1 MSGAALVGLAGAGLA
16 FLAGWFTVTGS
27 QALRR
32 RARIRKRMSPFAE
45 LLAAESPE
53 STPVPMRVRE
63 RADSAENPLVARL
76 NARYPLAGGVRTTMI
91 AGVTGLLAFAG
102 LVPVLSFFGFPAT
115 LAFVSAALVGGG
127 LGWSIGGVL
136 EDGKRNDFSDRFL
149 IALEDFHRMVRYG
162 IGSNQAL
169 NSITAAAEEPVKT
182 SLRNIVLETELGV
195 PIGTAMD
202 REARRVR
209 ISELSMLAAV
219 VSTQSATGGNL
230 SESVANLAAM
240 LRERLDNRS
249 RMRASTAESRI
260 TMLILVFVPFAGIGL
275 QAAMQPELVDV
286 LMGEARRLLGLGVAL
301 IVAGLVISWM
311 LIRSAQR

>member
-1 MSGAALVGLAGAGLA
+1 
-16 FLAGWFTVTGS
+16 
-27 QALRR
+27 
-32 RARIRKRMSPFAE
+32 MSPFADV
-45 LLAAESPE
+45 LAAEGPE
-53 STPVPMRVRE
+53 TAPAPVRIRD
-63 RADSAENPLVARL
+63 RTGSAENPLVVRL
-76 NARYPLAGGVRTTMI
+76 DARYPLAGGVRTTLI
-91 AGVTGLLAFAG
+91 AGIASLLAFAG
-102 LVPVLSFFGFPAT
+102 LIPVLSFFGFPAT
-115 LAFVSAALVGGG
+115 LASISAALVGGG

-136 EDGKRNDFSDRFL
+136 EDGKRNEFSDRFL

-162 IGSNQAL
+162 IASNQAL
-169 NSITAAAEEPVKT
+169 SSITAAAEEPVKT
-182 SLRNIVLETELGV
+182 SLRNIVLETEFGV

-202 REARRVR
+202 REAQRVR

-219 VSTQSATGGNL
+219 VSTQSSTGGNL

-260 TMLILVFVPFAGIGL
+260 TMLILTFVPFAGIGL
-275 QAAMQPELVDV
+275 QAAMQPELIDV

-301 IVAGLVISWM
+301 IIAGLVISWM